1 MADKT
6 WIIVEDDQGVMTM
19 VTAMCTIWNIEPIKL
34 IDGFAAMQWIEKFKD
49 GKYTGLTP
57 ELALLDIRM
66 PGPQGP
72 EIASQLRKIPELKEM
87 AIVMMTAFR
96 LSPDE
101 KQQVMTKSEADL
113 LLYKPLPKLFELNR
127 MVLQAIEARKAKV
140 KEKVKEEEKKEEKKG
155 TDTLAKS

>member
-1 MADKT
+1 MAEKT

-19 VTAMCTIWNIEPIKL
+19 VAAMCTIWNIEPIKL

-49 GKYTGLTP
+49 GKHTGPIP

-72 EIASQLRKIPELKEM
+72 EIASQLREIPELAEM

-101 KQQVMTKSEADL
+101 KHKVMTKSQADL

-127 MVLQAIEARKAKV
+127 MVLQAIENRKAKV
-140 KEKVKEEEKKEEKKG
+140 KEKKG
-155 TDTLAKS
+155 TDTLTKS